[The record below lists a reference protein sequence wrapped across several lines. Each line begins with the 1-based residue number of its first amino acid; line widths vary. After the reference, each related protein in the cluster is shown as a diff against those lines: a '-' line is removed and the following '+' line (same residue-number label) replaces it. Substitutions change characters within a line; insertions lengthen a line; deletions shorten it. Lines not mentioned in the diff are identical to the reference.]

1 MSTSTQKRIVLVF
14 DTPRGA
20 GAESHYARR
29 QRYSGDAEIPI
40 VLDGREVG
48 RIAASRLFPEPAST

>member
-1 MSTSTQKRIVLVF
+1 MELKSLTIDAARSAVQERNTTAL
-14 DTPRGA
+14 A
-20 GAESHYARR
+20 LAEAHYARR

-48 RIAASRLFPEPAST
+48 RVAA